1 MIDKDTLLF
10 GSFAKQ
16 AGSTGCKFFN
26 DAFKIHNVNAI
37 YKSFSVDSI
46 IPAITAMK
54 TLSIKGAGI
63 TMPYKREV
71 LKYVDSVSEHVDR
84 IGAAN
89 TIINYG
95 GRLHAENTDWLSVR
109 DMLKEK
115 GIKKLTIL
123 GNGGY
128 SDAVRYACSDLYIET
143 LIITRSN
150 WDHIKDLRNQT
161 VFNCTPVENISL
173 DPSVEFIDCLTWTS
187 SGKALAHAQGKYQF
201 KLYTGMEYNDN

>member
-46 IPAITAMK
+46 IPAMTAMK
-54 TLSIKGAGI
+54 TLRIKGAGI

-89 TIINYG
+89 TIINYN

-115 GIKKLTIL
+115 GIPFTRSFDKNLAWPTYRRVGMQHAAYKILVGEDRQIIGAHILSDKASGITNTIRL
-123 GNGGY
+123 AMLNRITVDTLY
-128 SDAVRYACSDLYIET
+128 HQSVMSPYPTRESDL
-143 LIITRSN
+143 
-150 WDHIKDLRNQT
+150 
-161 VFNCTPVENISL
+161 
-173 DPSVEFIDCLTWTS
+173 
-187 SGKALAHAQGKYQF
+187 
-201 KLYTGMEYNDN
+201 LYMLKSFV